1 MKKKVNIT
9 RDKIKLISIKVWQVR
24 LSERREDWV
33 GSQIEF
39 ETLNKIWWMNTEFYF
54 VLNTQVN
61 LCFSQIQNR
70 RDMKPQEE
78 KKIIKTYKGGK

>member
-1 MKKKVNIT
+1 
-9 RDKIKLISIKVWQVR
+9 
-24 LSERREDWV
+24 
-33 GSQIEF
+33 
-39 ETLNKIWWMNTEFYF
+39 MNEFYF

-78 KKIIKTYKGGK
+78 KKIIKTYKGGKITEIFLIFVSRQSFNIFIYQTNLSWNELQGEY

>member
-1 MKKKVNIT
+1 
-9 RDKIKLISIKVWQVR
+9 
-24 LSERREDWV
+24 
-33 GSQIEF
+33 
-39 ETLNKIWWMNTEFYF
+39 MNTEFYF

-78 KKIIKTYKGGK
+78 KNN